1 MILLWKAFT
10 ARGGPRR
17 WWRKQ
22 SVPWGKFFV
31 MGFLDALSA
40 FLSTMGG
47 AFTDGSLQN
56 LLNQCVIPA
65 TILMSFFWLRERVT
79 CEQGCGSSA
88 IFAGTAVSVIPAM
101 LNPAAHSTTT
111 PTGVIV
117 FFLGILPCA
126 VSNVYKARFR
136 RL

>member
-65 TILMSFFWLRERVT
+65 TIRFTSPSTTRTFRR
-79 CEQGCGSSA
+79 SSA
-88 IFAGTAVSVIPAM
+88 RAAEPSAFANPSLANRTLYQAISESNGYTMMAFGSLVSLEM
-101 LNPAAHSTTT
+101 LTICWP
-111 PTGVIV
+111 
-117 FFLGILPCA
+117 LGSPPIC
-126 VSNVYKARFR
+126 S
-136 RL
+136 